1 MLKKISEVFFLTDE
15 KWVLDA
21 PESKYLTGDVA
32 ENTANIQAELEE
44 NLQQMAVQE
53 FVAVDNVEM
62 KGPAVVAA
70 PVGTFLSDLKSSG
83 DVQHHPLAWA
93 LSLLV
98 VAPGVILGIK
108 GVSDGAALSELM
120 GIGSDSLSYQ
130 IVTMLVDFVV
140 IGQLVLGPGV
150 CAAMARRT
158 FLGPA
163 VFVAMGSS
171 AVLLLNNQVIIAL
184 AEQYDIIA
192 VLACIV
198 CMSPLVIVLRNKRM
212 QLPAGR
218 ARHTWAFLMSVS
230 ILMFASATMV
240 AAIQD
245 AETLTSIDGW
255 NDTMAWSSLLLIA
268 GAIGWAWPKGAE
280 LVEEVAEEIIEKA
293 V

>member
-1 MLKKISEVFFLTDE
+1 LVDE

-21 PESKYLTGDVA
+21 PKSKYLSG
-32 ENTANIQAELEE
+32 NTAEETAKLQAELEE
-44 NLQQMAVQE
+44 NLQQIVEDE
-53 FVAVDNVEM
+53 FVAVDDIEVKSPETKM
-62 KGPAVVAA
+62 GGPEIVAA
-70 PVGTFLSDLKSSG
+70 PMGSFLSDLKNSG

-93 LSLLV
+93 LALLV
-98 VAPGVILGIK
+98 VAPGVILGVK
-108 GVSDGAALSELM
+108 DVVDGAELAKLIGIDPETLSH
-120 GIGSDSLSYQ
+120 Q
-130 IVTMLVDFVV
+130 IVTMVFDFLV

-150 CAAMARRT
+150 CAAMARRKH
-158 FLGPA
+158 LGAA

-171 AVLLLNNQVIIAL
+171 AVLIMNNQVIVAL

-192 VLACIV
+192 VIACIV

-245 AETLTSIDGW
+245 AEALTSIDGW
-255 NDTMAWSSLLLIA
+255 NDNMAWSSLLLVA
-268 GAIGWAWPKGAE
+268 GAIGWAWPRGAHF
-280 LVEEVAEEIIEKA
+280 VEEIAEDIIEKA